1 MADGRTEVD
10 TVGFIGLG
18 HMGHNMAL
26 RLLDCGV
33 RLLVTDKN
41 PEAAAACL
49 EAGAEWADDAA
60 TVAGQSKLIL
70 SSLPGPAQVE
80 SVCLGEGGLLE
91 ALQPGTLYVDLS
103 TSSPT
108 LIRRIDAAFSERG
121 CRAIDAP
128 VSGGQEHCRTGTLT
142 IFIAGDAEVTDRAA
156 LILNH
161 LAKNLV
167 HVGPLGSGTIVKIL
181 NNAVG
186 LSTLS
191 LLSEVLSLGVKAGCD
206 HQALY
211 EALRQGAYGQGLYLT
226 HMLPEVAFRHRYDP
240 PSFALTLGRKDLGLA
255 VDLGRELQVPLPLV
269 SSVEQGAI
277 EMMARGHAEHDAA
290 IIFSLQELRSG
301 VSVHDP
307 DVVPLDL

>member
-1 MADGRTEVD
+1 MSEPASGTS

-33 RLLVTDKN
+33 PLLVTDAN
-41 PEAAAACL
+41 PDAARSCID
-49 EAGAEWADDAA
+49 AGATWAPDAA
-60 TVAGQSKLIL
+60 TVARGCTLIL

-80 SVCLGEGGLLE
+80 SVSLGANGLLE
-91 ALQPGTLYVDLS
+91 GLQPGTLYIDLS

-108 LIRRIDAAFSERG
+108 LIRRIDEAFGARG
-121 CRAIDAP
+121 SRAIDAP
-128 VSGGQEHCRTGTLT
+128 VSGGEQHCRTGTLT
-142 IFIAGDAEVTDRAA
+142 IFMGGDADVTDRAKA
-156 LILNH
+156 ILDH

-167 HVGPLGSGTIVKIL
+167 HVGPLGSGAIVKIL

-191 LLSEVLSLGVKAGCD
+191 LLSEVISLGVKAGCD
-206 HQALY
+206 HRSLY

-226 HMLPEVAFRHRYDP
+226 HMLPEVAFRHKYDP

-255 VDLGRELQVPLPLV
+255 VDLGRELQVPMPLV

-290 IIFSLQELRSG
+290 IIFSLQELRS
-301 VSVHDP
+301 S
-307 DVVPLDL
+307 VPLHDADALDFDL

>member
-1 MADGRTEVD
+1 MPESTNE
-10 TVGFIGLG
+10 TSSVGFIGLG

-33 RLLVTDKN
+33 PLLVNDKN
-41 PEAAAACL
+41 PDAARVCL
-49 EAGAEWADDAA
+49 EAGAQWAPDAA
-60 TVAGQSKLIL
+60 TVARQCKLIL
-70 SSLPGPAQVE
+70 SSLPGPVQVE
-80 SVCLGEGGLLE
+80 SVCLGADGLLE

-108 LIRRIDAAFSERG
+108 LIRRIDAAFSQRG

-142 IFIAGDAEVTDRAA
+142 IFVGGEPDVTERATP
-156 LILNH
+156 ILNH
-161 LAKNLV
+161 LAKQLV
-167 HVGPLGSGTIVKIL
+167 PVGPLGSGSVVKIL

-206 HQALY
+206 HRALF
-211 EALRQGAYGQGLYLT
+211 EALKQGAYGQGLYLNY
-226 HMLPEVAFRHRYDP
+226 MLPEVAFRHKYDP
-240 PSFALTLGRKDLGLA
+240 PAFALSLGRKDLGLA
-255 VDLGRELQVPLPLV
+255 VDLGRELGVPVPLV
-269 SSVEQGAI
+269 SSVEQGAT

-290 IIFSLQELRSG
+290 IIFSLQELRSS
-301 VSVHDP
+301 VSLHDP
-307 DVVPLDL
+307 DVTAMEL